1 MIPMGTAVEASAL
14 DPSAPQTLEQIT
26 SLLRRE
32 LNLDSSANM
41 KDTVEQACEQLGID
55 VPKSEGLMAKAR
67 ACQQALTGRWA
78 RGRREACVLHR
89 EDRGK

>member
-1 MIPMGTAVEASAL
+1 MVEAAAVASPVMIPMGTAVEASAVEASAL

-32 LNLDSSANM
+32 LNLDPSANM

-67 ACQQALTGRWA
+67 ACQQALTGR
-78 RGRREACVLHR
+78 
-89 EDRGK
+89 